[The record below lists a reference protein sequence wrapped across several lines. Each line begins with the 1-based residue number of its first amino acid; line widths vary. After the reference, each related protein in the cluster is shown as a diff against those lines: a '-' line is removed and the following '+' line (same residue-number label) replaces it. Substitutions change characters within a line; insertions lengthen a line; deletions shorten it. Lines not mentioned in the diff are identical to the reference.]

1 MLSKTAALGCGNDIL
16 PGKGGLWVKEAAK
29 SPGRVSPTCRHSG
42 SAPATALE
50 PLEQW
55 LSSSGLLTMTEDAG
69 EGHSGASGVIGDSLT
84 VETMR
89 MVMVLA
95 VIAAKQV
102 GTMCYYL

>member
-1 MLSKTAALGCGNDIL
+1 
-16 PGKGGLWVKEAAK
+16 
-29 SPGRVSPTCRHSG
+29 
-42 SAPATALE
+42 
-50 PLEQW
+50 
-55 LSSSGLLTMTEDAG
+55 MTEDAG